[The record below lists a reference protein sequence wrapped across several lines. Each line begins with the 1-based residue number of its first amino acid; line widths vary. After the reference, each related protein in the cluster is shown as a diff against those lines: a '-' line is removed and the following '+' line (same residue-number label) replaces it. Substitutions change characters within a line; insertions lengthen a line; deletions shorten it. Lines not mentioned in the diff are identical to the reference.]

1 MRLDGNIPLRHKLW
15 DDCRW
20 LDYRHHRHYP
30 SPCAWSLGVVVLLWC
45 AGVSQFSS
53 MIRAKA
59 SDVLQSDSRSHLTIS
74 LFALE
79 AEHFAPS
86 ECHYLLSKL
95 IGSTQVVVI
104 PWRSLSSCLNSKDRN
119 LMNRHCSSFRWP
131 SHTPVPW
138 NHAIHKIARVD
149 TVSTIPSRSDA
160 IVEAWCTTVVC
171 QWWILYGAVSS
182 RMLVQNRPRQVTLR
196 YDWCKIIN

>member
-1 MRLDGNIPLRHKLW
+1 MVLYCSVPVSASFHQ
-15 DDCRW
+15 
-20 LDYRHHRHYP
+20 
-30 SPCAWSLGVVVLLWC
+30 WSARRPVMYC
-45 AGVSQFSS
+45 SQ
-53 MIRAKA
+53 IQDHTKCCC
-59 SDVLQSDSRSHLTIS
+59 LTIS

-79 AEHFAPS
+79 AEHFASS